1 MCQNASGVPQ
11 TFLNFLRM
19 RYFSEIYHESTQY
32 IPHGSGDP
40 VIMHWE
46 KQAYADKRYE
56 GAARYPL
63 TAGFMPLLAPVSADY
78 LNPVCVYAVVQG
90 SEVPDGVYF
99 VDEDASKLVKLGGKD
114 VREAILAAFPE
125 REFVNEAQTIFIY
138 TGVLERAVWRFRE
151 AAYRQ
156 VQMDVG
162 SACAN
167 TILVAKSR
175 GQKVFTLGGFV
186 DDAIAVALKLGA
198 TEMPMAAIAIFPEKS
213 MVAFNSVDD
222 GVGELAYSNH
232 AEMNAYVDDQSYEIS
247 RYPSRFMLQN
257 HLENI
262 DELNLCMK
270 VRRLV
275 AHALPGDEFPLTPAK
290 FTNEYY
296 LRELWY
302 LRPDKKVKF
311 PFVQG
316 TLDLDDFSSMLRWL
330 ELAQLNAFGVG
341 LIKIWVVVFDVMFV
355 YAGVYRYIPVRKSIY
370 MQSGSANPK
379 KFSKC
384 IAVPEQ
390 VQNAMFAVVLTS
402 NLNESCK
409 VLGNRGYR
417 YMNLNAG
424 VLTESLY
431 ESARLLNRTARE
443 EHFFYHDEL
452 KKLLDIPEAESII
465 TTVVVGKG
473 GK

>member
-1 MCQNASGVPQ
+1 
-11 TFLNFLRM
+11 M
-19 RYFSEIYHESTQY
+19 RYFSEVYHESTQY

-46 KQAYADKRYE
+46 KQPYADKRYT
-56 GAARYPL
+56 GCQRFPF
-63 TAGFMPLLAPVSADY
+63 TSGFTPLLAPVSADY
-78 LNPVCVYAVVQG
+78 LNPVCVYAVVHG
-90 SEVPDGVYF
+90 IDVPDGVYF
-99 VDEDASKLVKLGGKD
+99 VDCETSKLVKLGGADARK
-114 VREAILAAFPE
+114 AILSAFPE
-125 REFVNEAQTIFIY
+125 PEFITEAQTIFLY
-138 TGVLERAVWRFRE
+138 TGLLERAVWRFRE
-151 AAYRQ
+151 ASYRQ

-167 TILVAKSR
+167 TILLAKSR
-175 GQKVFTLGGFV
+175 GQKVFPLGGFV
-186 DDAIAVALKLGA
+186 DDAVAVALKLGT
-198 TEMPMAAIAIFPEKS
+198 TEMPMAAIAVFPEKS

-232 AEMNAYVDDQSYEIS
+232 AEMNAYVGDDEQIFDIS

-262 DELNLCMK
+262 DDLNLCMK
-270 VRRLV
+270 VRRLN
-275 AHALPGDEFPLTPAK
+275 AQALPGDEFPLTPSK

-296 LRELWY
+296 LREFWY
-302 LRPDKKVKF
+302 LPPDRRRLT
-311 PFVQG
+311 PFSHG

-330 ELAQLNAFGVG
+330 ELAQLNAFGAG

-355 YAGVYRYIPVRKSIY
+355 YSGVYRYIPLRKSIY
-370 MQSGSANPK
+370 MQGGSANVK
-379 KFSKC
+379 KFCKC
-384 IAVPEQ
+384 FAVPEQ
-390 VQNAMFAVVLTS
+390 IQNTMFAVVLTS
-402 NLNESCK
+402 DLNESCN

-431 ESARLLNRTARE
+431 VSARLLNKVARE

-452 KKLLDIPEAESII
+452 KKLLEIPESESILSTI
-465 TTVVVGKG
+465 VVGKSG
-473 GK
+473 R

>member
-1 MCQNASGVPQ
+1 
-11 TFLNFLRM
+11 M
-19 RYFSEIYHESTQY
+19 RYFSEVYHESTQY

-46 KQAYADKRYE
+46 KQPYADKRYT
-56 GAARYPL
+56 GCQRFPF
-63 TAGFMPLLAPVSADY
+63 TSGFTPLLAPVSADY
-78 LNPVCVYAVVQG
+78 LNPVCVYAVVHG
-90 SEVPDGVYF
+90 IDVPDGVYF
-99 VDEDASKLVKLGGKD
+99 VDCETSKLVKLGGADARK
-114 VREAILAAFPE
+114 AILSAFPE
-125 REFVNEAQTIFIY
+125 PEFITEAQTIFLY
-138 TGVLERAVWRFRE
+138 TGLLERAVWRFCE
-151 AAYRQ
+151 ASYRQ

-167 TILVAKSR
+167 TILLAKSR
-175 GQKVFTLGGFV
+175 GQKVFPLGGFV
-186 DDAIAVALKLGA
+186 DDAVAVALKLGT
-198 TEMPMAAIAIFPEKS
+198 TEMPMAAIAVFPEKS

-232 AEMNAYVDDQSYEIS
+232 AEMNAYVGDDEQTFDIS

-262 DELNLCMK
+262 DDLNLCMK
-270 VRRLV
+270 VRRLN
-275 AHALPGDEFPLTPAK
+275 AQALPGDEFPLTPSK

-296 LRELWY
+296 LREFWY
-302 LRPDKKVKF
+302 LPPDRRRLT
-311 PFVQG
+311 PFSHG

-330 ELAQLNAFGVG
+330 ELAQLNAFGAG

-355 YAGVYRYIPVRKSIY
+355 YSGVYRYIPLRKSIY
-370 MQSGSANPK
+370 MQGGSANVK
-379 KFSKC
+379 KFCKC
-384 IAVPEQ
+384 FAVPEQ
-390 VQNAMFAVVLTS
+390 IQNTMFAVVLTS
-402 NLNESCK
+402 DLNESCN

-431 ESARLLNRTARE
+431 VSARLLNKVARE

-452 KKLLDIPEAESII
+452 KKLLDIPESESILSTI
-465 TTVVVGKG
+465 VVGKSG
-473 GK
+473 R

>member
-1 MCQNASGVPQ
+1 
-11 TFLNFLRM
+11 M
-19 RYFSEIYHESTQY
+19 RYFSEVYHESTQY

-46 KQAYADKRYE
+46 KQPYADKRYT
-56 GAARYPL
+56 GCQRFPF
-63 TAGFMPLLAPVSADY
+63 TSGFTPLLAPVSADY
-78 LNPVCVYAVVQG
+78 LNPVCVYAVVHG
-90 SEVPDGVYF
+90 IDVPDGVYF
-99 VDEDASKLVKLGGKD
+99 VDCETSKLVKLGGADARK
-114 VREAILAAFPE
+114 AILSAFPE
-125 REFVNEAQTIFIY
+125 PEFITEAQTIFLY
-138 TGVLERAVWRFRE
+138 TGLLERAVWRFRE
-151 AAYRQ
+151 ASYRQ

-167 TILVAKSR
+167 TILLAKSR
-175 GQKVFTLGGFV
+175 GQKVFPLGGFV
-186 DDAIAVALKLGA
+186 DDAVAVALKLGT
-198 TEMPMAAIAIFPEKS
+198 TEMPMAAIAVFPEKS

-232 AEMNAYVDDQSYEIS
+232 AEMNAYVGDDEQTFDIS

-262 DELNLCMK
+262 DDLNLCMK
-270 VRRLV
+270 VRRLN
-275 AHALPGDEFPLTPAK
+275 AQALPGDEFPLTPSK

-296 LRELWY
+296 LREFWY
-302 LRPDKKVKF
+302 LPPDRRRLT
-311 PFVQG
+311 PFSHG

-330 ELAQLNAFGVG
+330 ELAQLNAFGAG

-355 YAGVYRYIPVRKSIY
+355 YSGVYRYIPLRKSIY
-370 MQSGSANPK
+370 MQGGSANVK
-379 KFSKC
+379 KFCKC
-384 IAVPEQ
+384 FAVPEQ
-390 VQNAMFAVVLTS
+390 IQNTMFAVVLTS
-402 NLNESCK
+402 DLNESCN

-431 ESARLLNRTARE
+431 VSARLLNKVARE

-452 KKLLDIPEAESII
+452 KKLLEIPESESILSTI
-465 TTVVVGKG
+465 VVGKSG
-473 GK
+473 R

>member
-1 MCQNASGVPQ
+1 
-11 TFLNFLRM
+11 M
-19 RYFSEIYHESTQY
+19 RYFSEVYHESTQY

-46 KQAYADKRYE
+46 KQPYADKCYTGCQRF
-56 GAARYPL
+56 PF
-63 TAGFMPLLAPVSADY
+63 TSGFTPLLAPVSADY
-78 LNPVCVYAVVQG
+78 LNPVCVYAVVHG
-90 SEVPDGVYF
+90 IDVPDGVYF
-99 VDEDASKLVKLGGKD
+99 VDCETSKLVKLGGADARK
-114 VREAILAAFPE
+114 AILSAFPE
-125 REFVNEAQTIFIY
+125 PEFITEAQTIFLY
-138 TGVLERAVWRFRE
+138 TGLLERAVWRFRE
-151 AAYRQ
+151 ASYRQ

-167 TILVAKSR
+167 TILLAKSR
-175 GQKVFTLGGFV
+175 GQKVFPLGGFV
-186 DDAIAVALKLGA
+186 DDAVAVALKLGT
-198 TEMPMAAIAIFPEKS
+198 TEMPMAAIAVFPEKS

-232 AEMNAYVDDQSYEIS
+232 AEMNAYVGDDEQTFDIS

-262 DELNLCMK
+262 DDLNLCMK
-270 VRRLV
+270 VRRLN
-275 AHALPGDEFPLTPAK
+275 AQALPGDEFPLTPSK

-296 LRELWY
+296 LREFWY
-302 LRPDKKVKF
+302 LPPDRRKTT
-311 PFVQG
+311 PFTHG

-330 ELAQLNAFGVG
+330 ELAQLNAFGAG

-355 YAGVYRYIPVRKSIY
+355 YSGVYRYIPLRKSIY
-370 MQSGSANPK
+370 MQGGSANVK
-379 KFSKC
+379 KFCKC
-384 IAVPEQ
+384 FAVPEQ
-390 VQNAMFAVVLTS
+390 IQNTMFAVVLTS
-402 NLNESCK
+402 DLNESCN

-431 ESARLLNRTARE
+431 VSARLLNKVARE

-452 KKLLDIPEAESII
+452 KKLLEIPESESILSTI
-465 TTVVVGKG
+465 VVGKSG
-473 GK
+473 R

>member
-1 MCQNASGVPQ
+1 
-11 TFLNFLRM
+11 M
-19 RYFSEIYHESTQY
+19 RYFSEVYHESTQY

-46 KQAYADKRYE
+46 KQPYADKRYT
-56 GAARYPL
+56 GCQRFPF
-63 TAGFMPLLAPVSADY
+63 TSGFTPLLAPVSADY
-78 LNPVCVYAVVQG
+78 LNPVCVYAVVHG
-90 SEVPDGVYF
+90 IDVPDGVYF
-99 VDEDASKLVKLGGKD
+99 VDCETSKLVKLGGADARK
-114 VREAILAAFPE
+114 AILSAFPE
-125 REFVNEAQTIFIY
+125 PEFITEAQTIFLY
-138 TGVLERAVWRFRE
+138 TGLLERAVWRFRE
-151 AAYRQ
+151 ASYRQ

-167 TILVAKSR
+167 TILLAKSR
-175 GQKVFTLGGFV
+175 GQKVFPLGGFV
-186 DDAIAVALKLGA
+186 DDAVAVALKLGT
-198 TEMPMAAIAIFPEKS
+198 TEMPMAAIAVFPEKS

-232 AEMNAYVDDQSYEIS
+232 AEMNAYVGDDEQTFDIS

-262 DELNLCMK
+262 DDLNLCMK
-270 VRRLV
+270 VRRLN
-275 AHALPGDEFPLTPAK
+275 AQALPGDEFPLTPSK

-296 LRELWY
+296 LREFWY
-302 LRPDKKVKF
+302 LPPDRRKTT
-311 PFVQG
+311 PFTHG

-330 ELAQLNAFGVG
+330 ELAQLNAFGAG

-355 YAGVYRYIPVRKSIY
+355 YSGVYRYIPVRKSIY
-370 MQSGSANPK
+370 MQGGSANVK
-379 KFSKC
+379 KFCKC
-384 IAVPEQ
+384 FAVPEQ
-390 VQNAMFAVVLTS
+390 IQNTMFAVVLTS
-402 NLNESCK
+402 DLNESCN

-431 ESARLLNRTARE
+431 VSARLLNKVARE

-452 KKLLDIPEAESII
+452 KKLLEIPESESILSTI
-465 TTVVVGKG
+465 VVGKSG
-473 GK
+473 R

>member
-1 MCQNASGVPQ
+1 
-11 TFLNFLRM
+11 M
-19 RYFSEIYHESTQY
+19 RYFSEVYHESTQY

-46 KQAYADKRYE
+46 KQPYADKRYT
-56 GAARYPL
+56 GCQRFPF
-63 TAGFMPLLAPVSADY
+63 TSGFTPLLAPVSADY
-78 LNPVCVYAVVQG
+78 LNPVCVYAVVHG
-90 SEVPDGVYF
+90 IDVPDGVYF
-99 VDEDASKLVKLGGKD
+99 VDCETSKLVKLGGADARK
-114 VREAILAAFPE
+114 AILSAFPE
-125 REFVNEAQTIFIY
+125 PEFITEAQTIFLY
-138 TGVLERAVWRFRE
+138 TGLLERAVWRFRE
-151 AAYRQ
+151 ASYRQ

-167 TILVAKSR
+167 TILLAKSR
-175 GQKVFTLGGFV
+175 GQKVFPLGGFV
-186 DDAIAVALKLGA
+186 DDAVAVALKLGT
-198 TEMPMAAIAIFPEKS
+198 TEMPMAAIAVFPEKS

-232 AEMNAYVDDQSYEIS
+232 AEMNAYVGDDEQTFDIS

-262 DELNLCMK
+262 DDLNLCMK
-270 VRRLV
+270 VRRLN
-275 AHALPGDEFPLTPAK
+275 AQALPGDEFPLTPSK

-296 LRELWY
+296 LREFWY
-302 LRPDKKVKF
+302 LPPDRRKTT
-311 PFVQG
+311 PFTHG

-330 ELAQLNAFGVG
+330 ELAQLNAFGAG

-355 YAGVYRYIPVRKSIY
+355 YSGVYRYIPLRKSIY
-370 MQSGSANPK
+370 MQGGSANVK
-379 KFSKC
+379 KFCKC
-384 IAVPEQ
+384 FAVPEQ
-390 VQNAMFAVVLTS
+390 IQNTMFAVVLTS
-402 NLNESCK
+402 DLNESCN

-431 ESARLLNRTARE
+431 VSARLLNKVARE

-452 KKLLDIPEAESII
+452 KKLLEIPESESILSTI
-465 TTVVVGKG
+465 VVGKINR
-473 GK
+473 

>member
-1 MCQNASGVPQ
+1 
-11 TFLNFLRM
+11 M
-19 RYFSEIYHESTQY
+19 RFFSEIYHESTQY

-56 GAARYPL
+56 GCSRYPF
-63 TAGFMPLLAPVSADY
+63 TASFMPLLAPVSADY
-78 LNPVCVYAVVQG
+78 LNPVCVYAVVHG
-90 SEVPDGVYF
+90 GEVPDGVYY
-99 VDEDASKLVKLGGKD
+99 VDREDSKLVKFGGAD
-114 VREAILAAFPE
+114 VRKAILAAFPE
-125 REFVNEAQTIFIY
+125 QEFITEAQTIFIY
-138 TGVLERAVWRFRE
+138 TGLLERAVWRFRE

-167 TILVAKSR
+167 TILLAKSR
-175 GQKVFTLGGFV
+175 GQKVFALGGFV
-186 DDAIAVALKLGA
+186 DDSIAVSLKLGA

-232 AEMNAYVDDQSYEIS
+232 AEMGAYAGEEECRMEIS

-257 HLENI
+257 RLENI
-262 DELNLCMK
+262 DDLNLCMK
-270 VRRLV
+270 VRRLN
-275 AHALPGDEFPLTPAK
+275 AQALPGDEFPLTPSK

-302 LRPDKKVKF
+302 LRTDKKVAA
-311 PFVQG
+311 PFVHG

-330 ELAQLNAFGVG
+330 ELAQLNAFGAG

-379 KFSKC
+379 KFNKC
-384 IAVPEQ
+384 FAVPEQ
-390 VQNAMFAVVLTS
+390 VQNSMFAVVLTS
-402 NLNESCK
+402 NLNESCQ

-424 VLTESLY
+424 VLAESLY
-431 ESARLLNRTARE
+431 VSARLLNKTARE
-443 EHFFYHDEL
+443 ELFFYHDEL
-452 KKLLDIPEAESII
+452 KKLLEIPETESII
-465 TTVVVGKG
+465 STVVIGKSPAR
-473 GK
+473 

>member
-1 MCQNASGVPQ
+1 
-11 TFLNFLRM
+11 M
-19 RYFSEIYHESTQY
+19 RYFSEVYHESTQY

-46 KQAYADKRYE
+46 KQSYADKRYE
-56 GAARYPL
+56 GCPRFPL
-63 TAGFMPLLAPVSADY
+63 TAGFMPVLAPVSADY
-78 LNPVCVYAVVQG
+78 LDPVGIYAVVHG
-90 SEVPDGVYF
+90 MDIPDGVYY
-99 VDEDASKLVKLGGKD
+99 VDREDSKLVKLGGAD
-114 VREAILAAFPE
+114 VRKSILSAFPE
-125 REFVNEAQTIFIY
+125 PEFITEAQTIFLY
-138 TGVLERAVWRFRE
+138 TGLLERAVWRFRE

-162 SACAN
+162 AACAN
-167 TILVAKSR
+167 TILLAKSR
-175 GQKVFTLGGFV
+175 GQKVFPLGGFV
-186 DDAIAVALKLGA
+186 DDSIAVALKLGA

-232 AEMNAYVDDQSYEIS
+232 AEMNAYVGEAESSFEIS

-262 DELNLCMK
+262 DDLNLCMK
-270 VRRLV
+270 VRRLN
-275 AHALPGDEFPLTPAK
+275 AQALPGDEFPLTPSK
-290 FTNEYY
+290 FTHEYY

-302 LRPDKKVKF
+302 LRPDKKVMA
-311 PFVQG
+311 PFAHG

-330 ELAQLNAFGVG
+330 ELAQLNAFGAG
-341 LIKIWVVVFDVMFV
+341 LIKIWVIVFDVMFV

-384 IAVPEQ
+384 FVVPEQ
-390 VQNAMFAVVLTS
+390 IQNAMFAVVLTS
-402 NLNESCK
+402 DLNESCK

-431 ESARLLNRTARE
+431 VSARLLNKTARE

-452 KKLLDIPEAESII
+452 KKLLDIPEYESII
-465 TTVVVGKG
+465 STILVGKA

>member
-1 MCQNASGVPQ
+1 
-11 TFLNFLRM
+11 M
-19 RYFSEIYHESTQY
+19 RYFSEVYHESTQY

-46 KQAYADKRYE
+46 KQPYADKRYT
-56 GAARYPL
+56 GCQRFPF
-63 TAGFMPLLAPVSADY
+63 TSGFTPLLAPVSADY
-78 LNPVCVYAVVQG
+78 LNPVCVYAVVHG
-90 SEVPDGVYF
+90 IDVPDGVYF
-99 VDEDASKLVKLGGKD
+99 VDCETSKLVKLGGADARK
-114 VREAILAAFPE
+114 AILSAFPE
-125 REFVNEAQTIFIY
+125 PEFITEAQTIFLY
-138 TGVLERAVWRFRE
+138 TGLLERAVWRFRE
-151 AAYRQ
+151 ASYRQ

-167 TILVAKSR
+167 TILLAKSR
-175 GQKVFTLGGFV
+175 GQKVFPLGGFV
-186 DDAIAVALKLGA
+186 DDAVAVALKLGT
-198 TEMPMAAIAIFPEKS
+198 TEMPMAAIAVFPEKS

-232 AEMNAYVDDQSYEIS
+232 AEMNAYVGDDEQTFDIS

-262 DELNLCMK
+262 DDLNLCMK
-270 VRRLV
+270 VRRLN
-275 AHALPGDEFPLTPAK
+275 AQALPGDEFPLTPSK

-296 LRELWY
+296 LREFWY
-302 LRPDKKVKF
+302 LPPDRRRLT
-311 PFVQG
+311 PFSHG

-330 ELAQLNAFGVG
+330 ELAQLNAFGAG

-355 YAGVYRYIPVRKSIY
+355 YSGVYRYIPLRKSIY
-370 MQSGSANPK
+370 MQGGSANVK
-379 KFSKC
+379 KFCKC
-384 IAVPEQ
+384 FAVPEQ
-390 VQNAMFAVVLTS
+390 IQNTMFAVVLTS
-402 NLNESCK
+402 DLNESCN

-431 ESARLLNRTARE
+431 VSARLLNKVARE

-452 KKLLDIPEAESII
+452 KKLLEIPESESILSTI
-465 TTVVVGKG
+465 VVGKINR
-473 GK
+473 

>member
-1 MCQNASGVPQ
+1 
-11 TFLNFLRM
+11 M

-46 KQAYADKRYE
+46 KQPYADKRYT
-56 GAARYPL
+56 GCQRFPF
-63 TAGFMPLLAPVSADY
+63 TSGFTPLLAPVSADY
-78 LNPVCVYAVVQG
+78 LNPVCVYAVVHG
-90 SEVPDGVYF
+90 IEVPDGVYY
-99 VDEDASKLVKLGGKD
+99 VDCDESKLVKLGGADARKA
-114 VREAILAAFPE
+114 VLSAFPE
-125 REFVNEAQTIFIY
+125 QDFVNAAETICIY
-138 TGVLERAVWRFRE
+138 TGLLERAVWRFRE
-151 AAYRQ
+151 SAYRQ

-167 TILVAKSR
+167 TILLAKSR
-175 GQKVFTLGGFV
+175 GQKVFALGGFV
-186 DDAIAVALKLGA
+186 DDAVAVALKLGA
-198 TEMPMAAIAIFPEKS
+198 TEMPMAAIAVFPEKS

-232 AEMNAYVDDQSYEIS
+232 AEMNAYVGDDEQTFDIS

-262 DELNLCMK
+262 DDLNLCMK
-270 VRRLV
+270 VRRLN
-275 AHALPGDEFPLTPAK
+275 AQALPGDEFPLTPSK
-290 FTNEYY
+290 FTNDYY
-296 LRELWY
+296 LREFWY
-302 LRPDKKVKF
+302 LPPDRRKLA
-311 PFVQG
+311 PFSHG

-330 ELAQLNAFGVG
+330 ELVQLNAFGAG

-355 YAGVYRYIPVRKSIY
+355 YSGVYRYIPIRKSIY
-370 MQSGSANPK
+370 MQGGSANVK
-379 KFSKC
+379 KFCKC
-384 IAVPEQ
+384 FAVPEQ
-390 VQNAMFAVVLTS
+390 IQNTMFAVVLTS
-402 NLNESCK
+402 DLNESCN

-431 ESARLLNRTARE
+431 VSARLLNKVARE

-452 KKLLDIPEAESII
+452 KKLFQIPESESILSTI
-465 TTVVVGKG
+465 VVGKINR
-473 GK
+473 

>member
-1 MCQNASGVPQ
+1 
-11 TFLNFLRM
+11 M
-19 RYFSEIYHESTQY
+19 RYFSEVYHESTQY
-32 IPHGSGDP
+32 VPHGSGDP

-56 GAARYPL
+56 GASRYPL
-63 TAGFMPLLAPVSADY
+63 TAGFTPLLSPFSADY
-78 LNPVCVYAVVQG
+78 LYPVCVYAVVHNTD
-90 SEVPDGVYF
+90 VPDGVYY
-99 VDEDASKLVKLGGKD
+99 VDNDSSKLVQLGGKN
-114 VREAILAAFPE
+114 VREAILSSFPE
-125 REFVNEAQTIFIY
+125 REFVTEAQVLFIY
-138 TGVLERAVWRFRE
+138 TGLLERPVWRFRE

-167 TILVAKSR
+167 TILIAKSR
-175 GQKVFTLGGFV
+175 GQKVFPLGGFV
-186 DDAIAVALKLGA
+186 DDSIAVALKLGP
-198 TEMPMAAIAIFPEKS
+198 TEMPMAAVAIFPEKS

-222 GVGELAYSNH
+222 GVGEFAYSNH
-232 AEMNAYVDDQSYEIS
+232 AEMNTYVENGEQTYEIS

-262 DELNLCMK
+262 DDLNLCMK

-275 AHALPGDEFPLTPAK
+275 AQALPGDEFPLTPAK

-302 LRPDKKVKF
+302 LRDDKKVKF
-311 PFVQG
+311 PFAKG

-330 ELAQLNAFGVG
+330 ELAQLNAFGAG

-379 KFSKC
+379 KFNKC
-384 IAVPEQ
+384 FAVPEQ
-390 VQNAMFAVVLTS
+390 VQNSMFAVVLS
-402 NLNESCK
+402 ADLNETCK

-417 YMNLNAG
+417 YLNLNAG

-431 ESARLLNRTARE
+431 VSARLLNRTARE

-452 KKLLDIPEAESII
+452 KKLLDMPDSESII
-465 TTVVVGKG
+465 STILIGKA

>member
-1 MCQNASGVPQ
+1 
-11 TFLNFLRM
+11 M
-19 RYFSEIYHESTQY
+19 RYFSEVYHESTQY
-32 IPHGSGDP
+32 VPHGSGDP

-56 GAARYPL
+56 GASRYPL
-63 TAGFMPLLAPVSADY
+63 TAGFTPLLSPFSADY
-78 LNPVCVYAVVQG
+78 LHPVCVYAVVHNTD
-90 SEVPDGVYF
+90 VPDGVYY
-99 VDEDASKLVKLGGKD
+99 VDNDSSKLVQLGGKN
-114 VREAILAAFPE
+114 VREAILSSFPE
-125 REFVNEAQTIFIY
+125 REFVTEAQVLFIY
-138 TGVLERAVWRFRE
+138 TGLLERPVWRFRE

-167 TILVAKSR
+167 TILIAKSR
-175 GQKVFTLGGFV
+175 GQKVFPLGGFV
-186 DDAIAVALKLGA
+186 DDSIAVALKLGP
-198 TEMPMAAIAIFPEKS
+198 TEMPMAAVAIFPEKS

-222 GVGELAYSNH
+222 GVGEFAYSNH
-232 AEMNAYVDDQSYEIS
+232 AEMNTYVENGEQTYEIS

-262 DELNLCMK
+262 DDLNLCMK

-275 AHALPGDEFPLTPAK
+275 AQALPGDEFPLTPAK

-302 LRPDKKVKF
+302 LRDNKKVKF
-311 PFVQG
+311 PFAKG

-330 ELAQLNAFGVG
+330 ELAQLNAFGAG

-379 KFSKC
+379 KFNKC
-384 IAVPEQ
+384 FAVPEQ
-390 VQNAMFAVVLTS
+390 VQNSMFAIVLS
-402 NLNESCK
+402 ADLNETCK

-417 YMNLNAG
+417 YLNLNAG

-431 ESARLLNRTARE
+431 VSARLLNRTARE

-452 KKLLDIPEAESII
+452 KKLLDMPDSESII
-465 TTVVVGKG
+465 STILIGKA

>member
-1 MCQNASGVPQ
+1 
-11 TFLNFLRM
+11 M
-19 RYFSEIYHESTQY
+19 RYFSEVYHESTQY

-46 KQAYADKRYE
+46 KQPYADKRYT
-56 GAARYPL
+56 GCQRFPF
-63 TAGFMPLLAPVSADY
+63 TSGFTPLLAPVSADY
-78 LNPVCVYAVVQG
+78 LNPVCVYAVVHG
-90 SEVPDGVYF
+90 IDVPDGVYF
-99 VDEDASKLVKLGGKD
+99 VDCETSKLVKLGGADARK
-114 VREAILAAFPE
+114 AILSAFPE
-125 REFVNEAQTIFIY
+125 PEFITEAQTIFLY
-138 TGVLERAVWRFRE
+138 TGLLERAVWRFRE
-151 AAYRQ
+151 ASYRQ

-167 TILVAKSR
+167 TILLAKSR
-175 GQKVFTLGGFV
+175 GQKVFPLGGFV
-186 DDAIAVALKLGA
+186 DDAVAVALKLGT
-198 TEMPMAAIAIFPEKS
+198 TEMPMAAIAVFPEKS

-232 AEMNAYVDDQSYEIS
+232 AEMNAYVGDDEQTFDIS

-262 DELNLCMK
+262 DDLNLCMK
-270 VRRLV
+270 VRRLN
-275 AHALPGDEFPLTPAK
+275 AQALPGDEFPLTPSK

-296 LRELWY
+296 LREFWY
-302 LRPDKKVKF
+302 LPPDRRKTT
-311 PFVQG
+311 PFTHG

-330 ELAQLNAFGVG
+330 ELAQLNAFGAG

-355 YAGVYRYIPVRKSIY
+355 YSGVYRYIPLRKSIY
-370 MQSGSANPK
+370 MQGGSANVK
-379 KFSKC
+379 KFCKC
-384 IAVPEQ
+384 FAVPEQ
-390 VQNAMFAVVLTS
+390 IQNTMFAVVLTS
-402 NLNESCK
+402 DLNESCN

-431 ESARLLNRTARE
+431 VSARLLNKVARE

-452 KKLLDIPEAESII
+452 KKLLEIPESESILSTI
-465 TTVVVGKG
+465 VVGKSG
-473 GK
+473 R

>member
-1 MCQNASGVPQ
+1 
-11 TFLNFLRM
+11 M
-19 RYFSEIYHESTQY
+19 RYFSEVYHESTQY

-46 KQAYADKRYE
+46 KQSYADKRYE
-56 GAARYPL
+56 GCSRFPL
-63 TAGFMPLLAPVSADY
+63 TAGFMPLLAPISADY
-78 LNPVCVYAVVQG
+78 LNPVCVYAVIHG
-90 SEVPDGVYF
+90 MDVPDGVYY
-99 VDEDASKLVKLGGKD
+99 VDRDEAKLVQLGGADARK
-114 VREAILAAFPE
+114 AILSAFPE
-125 REFVNEAQTIFIY
+125 QEFVKESQTVFLY
-138 TGVLERAVWRFRE
+138 TGLLERVVWRFRE
-151 AAYRQ
+151 SAYRQ
-156 VQMDVG
+156 VQIDVG
-162 SACAN
+162 AACAN
-167 TILVAKSR
+167 TILLAKSR

-186 DDAIAVALKLGA
+186 DDSIAVTLKLGA
-198 TEMPMAAIAIFPEKS
+198 TEVPMAAIAVFPEKS

-232 AEMNAYVDDQSYEIS
+232 AEMNAYVGTEEQTFDIS

-262 DELNLCMK
+262 DDLNLCMK
-270 VRRLV
+270 VRRLN
-275 AHALPGDEFPLTPAK
+275 AQALPGDEFPLTPSK

-302 LRPDKKVKF
+302 LRQDKKVIA
-311 PFVQG
+311 PFVHG

-330 ELAQLNAFGVG
+330 ELAQLNAFGAG

-355 YAGVYRYIPVRKSIY
+355 YSGVYRYIPVRKSIY
-370 MQSGSANPK
+370 MQGGSANPK
-379 KFSKC
+379 KFNKC
-384 IAVPEQ
+384 FAVPEQ
-390 VQNAMFAVVLTS
+390 IQNSMMAVVLTS
-402 NLNESCK
+402 DLNESCK

-431 ESARLLNRTARE
+431 VSARLLNKIARE

-452 KKLLDIPEAESII
+452 KKLLEIPETESII
-465 TTVVVGKG
+465 STVLIGKSQVR
-473 GK
+473 

>member
-1 MCQNASGVPQ
+1 
-11 TFLNFLRM
+11 M
-19 RYFSEIYHESTQY
+19 RYFSEVYHESTQY

-46 KQAYADKRYE
+46 KQPYADKRYT
-56 GAARYPL
+56 GCQRFPF
-63 TAGFMPLLAPVSADY
+63 TSGFTPLLTPVSADY
-78 LNPVCVYAVVQG
+78 LNPVCVYAVVHG
-90 SEVPDGVYF
+90 IDVPDGVYF
-99 VDEDASKLVKLGGKD
+99 VDCETSKLVKLGGADARK
-114 VREAILAAFPE
+114 AILSAFPE
-125 REFVNEAQTIFIY
+125 PEFITEAQTIFLY
-138 TGVLERAVWRFRE
+138 TGLLERAVWRFRE
-151 AAYRQ
+151 ASYRQ

-167 TILVAKSR
+167 TILLAKSR
-175 GQKVFTLGGFV
+175 GQKVFPLGGFV
-186 DDAIAVALKLGA
+186 DDAVAVALKLGT
-198 TEMPMAAIAIFPEKS
+198 TEMPMAAIAVFPEKS

-232 AEMNAYVDDQSYEIS
+232 AEMNAYVGDDEQTFDIS

-262 DELNLCMK
+262 DDLNLCMK
-270 VRRLV
+270 VRRLN
-275 AHALPGDEFPLTPAK
+275 AQALPGDEFPLTPSK

-296 LRELWY
+296 LREFWY
-302 LRPDKKVKF
+302 LPPDRRKTT
-311 PFVQG
+311 PFTHG

-330 ELAQLNAFGVG
+330 ELAQLNAFGAG

-355 YAGVYRYIPVRKSIY
+355 YSGVYRYIPLRKSIY
-370 MQSGSANPK
+370 MQGGSANVK
-379 KFSKC
+379 KFCKC
-384 IAVPEQ
+384 FAVPEQ
-390 VQNAMFAVVLTS
+390 IQNTMFAVVLTS
-402 NLNESCK
+402 DLNESCN

-431 ESARLLNRTARE
+431 VSARLLNKVARE

-452 KKLLDIPEAESII
+452 KKLLEIPESESILSTI
-465 TTVVVGKG
+465 VVGKSG
-473 GK
+473 R

>member
-1 MCQNASGVPQ
+1 
-11 TFLNFLRM
+11 M

-46 KQAYADKRYE
+46 KQAYADKRYS
-56 GAARYPL
+56 GCQRFPL
-63 TAGFMPLLAPVSADY
+63 TAGFMPLLAPISADY
-78 LNPVCVYAVVQG
+78 LNPVCVYAVVHNMDI
-90 SEVPDGVYF
+90 PDGVYY
-99 VDEDASKLVKLGGKD
+99 VDVDDSKLVKLGGVD
-114 VREAILAAFPE
+114 VRKEILSAFPE
-125 REFVNEAQTIFIY
+125 QEFVTEAQTIFLY
-138 TGVLERAVWRFRE
+138 TGLLERAVWRFRE

-167 TILVAKSR
+167 TILIAKSR

-186 DDAIAVALKLGA
+186 DDSVAVSLKLGA

-232 AEMNAYVDDQSYEIS
+232 AEMGSLVGEDECRYEAS
-247 RYPSRFMLQN
+247 RYPSRFVLQN
-257 HLENI
+257 RLENI
-262 DELNLCMK
+262 DNLNLCMK
-270 VRRLV
+270 VRRLNV
-275 AHALPGDEFPLTPAK
+275 QALPGDEFPLTPSK

-302 LRPDKKVKF
+302 LRADKKVAT
-311 PFVQG
+311 PFIHG

-330 ELAQLNAFGVG
+330 ELAQLNAFGAG

-370 MQSGSANPK
+370 MQRGSSNPK
-379 KFSKC
+379 KFNKC
-384 IAVPEQ
+384 FVDSEQ
-390 VQNAMFAVVLTS
+390 VQNAMCAVVLTS
-402 NLNESCK
+402 NLNESCQ

-431 ESARLLNRTARE
+431 ISARLLNKTARE

-452 KKLLDIPEAESII
+452 KKLLEIPESESII
-465 TTVVVGKG
+465 STIVIGKT

>member
-1 MCQNASGVPQ
+1 
-11 TFLNFLRM
+11 M

-32 IPHGSGDP
+32 VPHGSGDP

-56 GAARYPL
+56 NAKRYPL
-63 TAGFMPLLAPVSADY
+63 TAAEIPFLSPVSADS
-78 LNPVCVYAVVQG
+78 LNPVCVYAVVHHM
-90 SEVPDGVYF
+90 EIPDGVYYVDSESSKF
-99 VDEDASKLVKLGGKD
+99 VQLGGAD
-114 VREAILAAFPE
+114 VREAILSSFPE
-125 REFVNEAQTIFIY
+125 CDFVKEAQTIFIY
-138 TGVLERAVWRFRE
+138 TGLLERAVWRFRE

-162 SACAN
+162 AFCAN

-175 GQKVFTLGGFV
+175 GQKVFPLGGFV
-186 DDAIAVALKLGA
+186 DDSIAVALKLGS
-198 TEMPMAAIAIFPEKS
+198 TEMPMAAVAIFPEKS

-232 AEMNAYVDDQSYEIS
+232 AEMNAYVGECEQTYEIS

-275 AHALPGDEFPLTPAK
+275 AQALPGDEFPLTPAK
-290 FTNEYY
+290 FTNAYY

-302 LRPDKKVKF
+302 LRERKKETI
-311 PFVQG
+311 PFAKG

-330 ELAQLNAFGVG
+330 ELAQLNAFGAG

-370 MQSGSANPK
+370 MQSGSANQK
-379 KFSKC
+379 KFNKC
-384 IAVPEQ
+384 FAVPEQ
-390 VQNAMFAVVLTS
+390 VQNSMLAVVLS
-402 NLNESCK
+402 ADLNESCK

-417 YMNLNAG
+417 YLNLNAG
-424 VLTESLY
+424 VLMESLDI
-431 ESARLLNRTARE
+431 SSRLLNKTARE

-452 KKLLDIPEAESII
+452 KKLLDMPATESII
-465 TTVVVGKG
+465 STVLIGKTPA
-473 GK
+473 K

>member
-1 MCQNASGVPQ
+1 
-11 TFLNFLRM
+11 M

-40 VIMHWE
+40 IIMHWE

-56 GAARYPL
+56 GCARYPL
-63 TAGFMPLLAPVSADY
+63 TAGFMPLLSPISADY
-78 LNPVCVYAVVQG
+78 LNPVCVYAVVHNA
-90 SEVPDGVYF
+90 EVPDGVYY
-99 VDEDASKLVKLGGKD
+99 VDGDDSKLVQLGGKD
-114 VREAILAAFPE
+114 ARESILAAFPE
-125 REFVNEAQTIFIY
+125 REFVIEAQTIFIY
-138 TGVLERAVWRFRE
+138 AGVLERAVWRFRE

-167 TILVAKSR
+167 TILLAKSR
-175 GQKVFTLGGFV
+175 GQKVFPLGGFV
-186 DDAIAVALKLGA
+186 DDSIAVALKLGA
-198 TEMPMAAIAIFPEKS
+198 TEMPMAAVAIFPEKS

-232 AEMNAYVDDQSYEIS
+232 AEMSACVDGETQAFDIS

-275 AHALPGDEFPLTPAK
+275 AQALPGDEFPLTPAK

-302 LRPDKKVKF
+302 LRSDKKVKA
-311 PFVQG
+311 PFSHG
-316 TLDLDDFSSMLRWL
+316 TLDLDDFSSLLRWL
-330 ELAQLNAFGVG
+330 ELAQLNAFGAG

-379 KFSKC
+379 KFAKC
-384 IAVPEQ
+384 FAVPEQ
-390 VQNAMFAVVLTS
+390 TQNAMFAVVLTAD
-402 NLNESCK
+402 LNESCK

-417 YMNLNAG
+417 YLNLNAG
-424 VLTESLY
+424 VLAESLY
-431 ESARLLNRTARE
+431 ESARLLNKTARE

-452 KKLLDIPEAESII
+452 KKLLEIPEAESII
-465 TTVVVGKG
+465 STIVIGKPG
-473 GK
+473 R